1 MAFSTTSY
9 MAGIGSVVVVLS
21 TGFAGGY
28 FLANPTQNDP
38 PNRLQRVVAS
48 APPPAS
54 AAQPTN
60 PPQREVAEAAPS
72 ATLAA
77 VAPPQPSATP
87 AAAPPQPTPPEPT
100 PPAVQQAPVSVAP
113 VASKEPEP
121 DRGAAEQDRQRAADA
136 ARSAEKKKIE
146 ARKIAERQRRH
157 RDIEYAAAAV
167 KRMLHDRDAREMVEN
182 DGPDT
187 AAPEAPRFV
196 LFGQ

>member
-1 MAFSTTSY
+1 
-9 MAGIGSVVVVLS
+9 MAGIGSVVVVLT

-60 PPQREVAEAAPS
+60 LPQREVAEAAPS
-72 ATLAA
+72 ATPAA
-77 VAPPQPSATP
+77 APPQPSATL
-87 AAAPPQPTPPEPT
+87 AAASSQPTPPEPT
-100 PPAVQQAPVSVAP
+100 PPQPAAQQAPVSVAP
-113 VASKEPEP
+113 VAAKEPGP
-121 DRGAAEQDRQRAADA
+121 DRGTAEQDRQRVADA

-146 ARKIAERQRRH
+146 ARKIAGRQRRQ
-157 RDIEYAAAAV
+157 REIEYAAAAV

-187 AAPEAPRFV
+187 AEPEAPRFV